1 VTDDAAALTPPAAL
15 DDTHE
20 LSLFDCGEPSLNDW
34 LRRRARGNQMAGASR
49 TFVVARGDVVVG
61 YYCLAAGAVASAV
74 APGRVR
80 RNMPDPVPMA
90 VLGRLAVDRT
100 VQGRGIG
107 RGLLQDAVRRTLQ
120 ASQVLAVRGLLVQA
134 LNEDARR
141 FYLGCGFMASPAEPM
156 LLMATIADLTA
167 AIG

>member
-1 VTDDAAALTPPAAL
+1 MTHDRAALTPPTPL

-20 LSLFDCGEPSLNDW
+20 LSLFDCGEPSLDDW
-34 LRRRARGNQMAGASR
+34 LRRRARGNQLAGASR
-49 TFVVARGDVVVG
+49 TFVVTRGDVVVG
-61 YYCLAAGAVASAV
+61 YYCLAAGAVASAI

-134 LNEDARR
+134 LNDDARR
-141 FYLGCGFMASPAEPM
+141 FYLGHGFVASPAEPM
-156 LLMATIADLTA
+156 LLMAPIADLTA